1 MPLYPP
7 HALWPSHASISPS
20 DLTQRLP
27 VRAGKPIEKGMFCGL
42 LQCLEDGRPF
52 VLMFGAF
59 CGGCQFADV
68 IAEDYRPPDQPMSK
82 MNELVLD
89 TVTALFYIL
98 GSYSVYNK
106 DKQFTN
112 PVMRF
117 GLLLILFRII
127 DYFFIS
133 GAFRLPVNEGRYVD
147 QWCQAQL
154 APGSCEARLENKPGD
169 IHDLSVD
176 PLKTCHFPCR
186 WVCMG
191 DDGQP
196 ADCED
201 EELSATL
208 ADGRTI
214 QIKQDH
220 GQCMPFQVDGH
231 DMTIAE
237 CVNSG
242 NWYDAVS
249 RAAPEQLPQSEL
261 GF

>member
-1 MPLYPP
+1 M
-7 HALWPSHASISPS
+7 
-20 DLTQRLP
+20 
-27 VRAGKPIEKGMFCGL
+27 
-42 LQCLEDGRPF
+42 
-52 VLMFGAF
+52 
-59 CGGCQFADV
+59 
-68 IAEDYRPPDQPMSK
+68 
-82 MNELVLD
+82 
-89 TVTALFYIL
+89 
-98 GSYSVYNK
+98 
-106 DKQFTN
+106 
-112 PVMRF
+112 
-117 GLLLILFRII
+117 
-127 DYFFIS
+127 
-133 GAFRLPVNEGRYVD
+133 NEGRYVD

-186 WVCMG
+186 WVCMD

-208 ADGRTI
+208 ADGRTV

-220 GQCMPFQVDGH
+220 GQCMPTQVDGH

-242 NWYDAVS
+242 NWYDADFLLFPQCAAQMVYCWLLNAYVQKKENS
-249 RAAPEQLPQSEL
+249 LLGEAKAPEPEPSEAPV
-261 GF
+261 